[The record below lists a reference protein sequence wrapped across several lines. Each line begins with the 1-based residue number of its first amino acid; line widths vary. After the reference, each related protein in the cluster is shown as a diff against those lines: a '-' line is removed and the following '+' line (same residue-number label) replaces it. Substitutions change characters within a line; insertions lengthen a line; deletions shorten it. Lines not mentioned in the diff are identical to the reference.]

1 MAPIYFV
8 VIKEPPSLNLAL
20 FAVATLRLEIISL
33 LPLMTYGQTYFLRYN
48 LFLASQLSVKLY
60 LSKSTPPLLTYI
72 YMQAFSPLRGKKDVA
87 VLKPELHSE

>member
-1 MAPIYFV
+1 
-8 VIKEPPSLNLAL
+8 
-20 FAVATLRLEIISL
+20 
-33 LPLMTYGQTYFLRYN
+33 MTYGQTYFLRYN

-60 LSKSTPPLLTYI
+60 LSKSTPPPPLTYI